1 MPDRIVDSKYR
12 VLDSLPRTGGRQR
25 FLVSDLISGRMA
37 VLETVALDGFERLQK
52 RWSHDWQPILR
63 ERAARFAKLQSIV
76 PVTAVGALESGPY
89 YVFEL
94 DDEDS
99 LQGRS
104 LTQFPSRD
112 ELQRL
117 LVDVSN
123 ANATGDHILNLR
135 PESLCLHHD
144 ALRILPA
151 AYILPLELLARA
163 GPRSPFQPPELRH
176 AGHLHD
182 TTDGFI
188 VAGVLQASAERLTGP
203 RPDWWRCVPRMLA
216 LEPWARLP
224 LAEALAGLAN
234 TGAPAGSEVESDV
247 PARRSVDRLLDL
259 DTVALPEADRW
270 GPVLKALDT
279 ALLQMSD
286 GTSTV
291 LCVEG
296 AGQGSALADLFLVL
310 RECLAF
316 LTERPFVVRVDA
328 FTSWEMRDLSGRGAS
343 VILVP
348 EFSPTEVALLPLETL
363 LGQEKL
369 RPAVW
374 IVGARRSSLT
384 LADGE
389 ATSVSEWLRQ
399 RSGAEGS
406 FVHCVI
412 DREAG
417 EPPAQPVSA
426 AARHLLDLLSV
437 FAGDAPG
444 EMLRL
449 ALPQQEH
456 ELPQAL
462 AEMERLGH
470 VRRVLEAGGWWGTE
484 PHVVL
489 RSRRPDAREL
499 RRGGLTAHRR
509 EELHLLLSHLLA
521 DIGAH
526 TLPQRLMRFE
536 HLFAGGR
543 WDGAA
548 AECGPLLQGVERR
561 GLDLLMRQLQ
571 RKIVNSNLAHHLKVP
586 QLLEVLHSLG
596 RWEVE
601 RNHVSEGRSYY
612 ERAAE
617 KLFTLPEADAALLD
631 LHGTSEMLLAH
642 AELLERHGDF
652 EHSLELLQRYLD
664 RFGERIPAVERGR
677 LFTELGYS
685 EFRLG
690 RFSAA
695 EERCQPALKLLDAR
709 RHPQEVAKVHNILGL
724 VRWRTSRYEEAEHYL
739 SSSLALREKSGDLLA
754 VARAHNN
761 LGLLERTRRRFPE
774 ALEYHRKSMEIR
786 QELGDLAGV
795 ARGLLNLAWVYFEMQ
810 DLARSEELALRSCT
824 ASIELDSRS
833 TCASAKGL
841 LGAVY
846 LAQGRRVEAR
856 AALADAVQMAREV
869 SDVAELFMDL
879 RKQASLELRDGNLPL
894 AEVLLQESEQY
905 MAQAGSPLEEANW
918 YRTHGEL
925 RAAQG
930 DIRGAALSYEHA
942 GNNLARL
949 GDAQAAAAVFLLAAQ
964 LYHQGGVA
972 GRARELVVRARQLY
986 ERDGAVVPK
995 VLVDLEA
1002 EVGEG
1007 ERATAGVADAA
1018 RAVDMLL
1025 RACASAASIGG
1036 EVQALEQIL
1045 AEMKNCAGSNC
1056 AVLVRPDG
1064 EPHRASVLARNL
1076 QEQGRSVAEWLRA
1089 RPRLLARAQQ
1099 TVLPLGSDDLRDE
1112 ESGAPFYIVPVEAFE
1127 RRLGSVLL
1135 EWPEGARLPEMGVLH
1150 VLRSMVHLV
1159 ALVLERGAQSSVQD
1173 AKRAEAPARREET
1186 SLDHIIGK
1194 SSKRQAL
1201 VEFIRQVRDLHE
1213 TVLLL
1218 GENGTGKEVVA
1229 KAIHFTGER
1238 RSQPLVTMNC
1248 TAVPTGLWERELFG
1262 HERGAFTDAHETK
1275 RGYFE
1280 TAHRGTLLLDEI
1292 GDMPWEMQT
1301 RFLRVLEEKAFMRIG
1316 GTERIQVDVRI
1327 IAATNQDLEAAVRTG
1342 RFRRDLYHRLN
1353 VLAITL
1359 APLRDRREDIPEL
1372 AQYFLDQNA
1381 RNLNTRSKRLSGEAL
1396 RVLLQYPWLGNVRE
1410 LENFMKRSLVLS
1422 DREVLAPED
1431 LPAEILK
1438 GVDAVEIAGTLDLE
1452 QVARWVLDHAS
1463 YSASTPLLDRLEREI
1478 ARQLVDRIGAVAQA
1492 ARLLGLSRPT
1502 LYTKLRQ

>member
-12 VLDSLPRTGGRQR
+12 VLDSLPRTGGRER

-52 RWSHDWQPILR
+52 RWSQDWQPVLR
-63 ERAARFAKLQSIV
+63 ERVARFAKLPSMI

-89 YVFEL
+89 YVFEIE
-94 DDEDS
+94 DEDS
-99 LQGRS
+99 LQGRA
-104 LTQFPSRD
+104 LEQIPSR
-112 ELQRL
+112 EQLQRL
-117 LVDVSN
+117 LVDVAN
-123 ANATGDHILNLR
+123 ANATGDHVLNLR
-135 PESLCLHHD
+135 PESLCLHRD

-163 GPRSPFQPPELRH
+163 GTRSPFQPPELRH
-176 AGHLHD
+176 AGHLNQ

-203 RPDWWRCVPRMLA
+203 RPEWWRCVPRMQT

-224 LAEALAGLAN
+224 LTDALAGLAN
-234 TGAPAGSEVESDV
+234 PGAPAGTEALNDT
-247 PARRSVDRLLDL
+247 PARRSIDRLLDL
-259 DTVALPEADRW
+259 DTAALPEADRW
-270 GPVLKALDT
+270 QPVLAALDT
-279 ALLQMSD
+279 ALVQMSD
-286 GTSTV
+286 GASTV
-291 LCVEG
+291 LCVE
-296 AGQGSALADLFLVL
+296 AIGQSSALAELFLVL
-310 RECLAF
+310 RECLAL

-328 FTSWEMRDLSGRGAS
+328 FTSWEMRDLSGRGAT
-343 VILVP
+343 VVLVP
-348 EFSPTEVALLPLETL
+348 DFSPAEVALLPLESL

-374 IVGARRSSLT
+374 IVGARRSSFT
-384 LADGE
+384 LADAE
-389 ATSVSEWLRQ
+389 AASVSEWLRQ
-399 RSGAEGS
+399 RTDAS
-406 FVHCVI
+406 FVHCVL

-417 EPPAQPVSA
+417 DPPAQPVSA

-437 FAGDAPG
+437 FDVDAPG

-462 AEMERLGH
+462 AEMESLGH

-484 PHVVL
+484 PQVVL
-489 RSRRPDAREL
+489 RSRRPDVREL
-499 RRGGLTAHRR
+499 RCGGLTVHRR

-521 DIGAH
+521 DVGAH

-536 HLFAGGR
+536 HLFAGGS

-548 AECGPLLQGVERR
+548 AECGPLLQGVQRR
-561 GLDLLMRQLQ
+561 GLEQLLRQLQ

-601 RNHVSEGRSYY
+601 RNHLSEGRSYF

-617 KLFTLPEADAALLD
+617 KLFALPETDVAHLD
-631 LHGTSEMLLAH
+631 LNGTSEMLLAH

-652 EHSLELLQRYLD
+652 EHSLELLQRYLE

-677 LFTELGYS
+677 LFTEMAYS

-709 RHPQEVAKVHNILGL
+709 RHQQEVAKVHNILGL

-739 SSSLALREKSGDLLA
+739 ASSLALREKSGDLLA
-754 VARAHNN
+754 VARAYNN

-786 QELGDLAGV
+786 QELGDPAGV
-795 ARGLLNLAWVYFEMQ
+795 ARDLLNLAWVYFEMQ
-810 DLARSEELALRSCT
+810 DLARAEELAQRSCT
-824 ASIELDSRS
+824 ASIELDSRT
-833 TCASAKGL
+833 TCAAAKGL

-846 LAQGRRVEAR
+846 LAQDRRSEAR
-856 AALADAVQMAREV
+856 SALADAVQMAREV
-869 SDVAELFMDL
+869 SHVAELFMDL
-879 RKQASLELRDGNLPL
+879 RKQATLELRDGNLPL
-894 AEVLLQESEQY
+894 AEALLQESEQY
-905 MAQAGSPLEEANW
+905 MTQAGSPLEEANW

-949 GDAQAAAAVFLLAAQ
+949 ADAQAAAGVFLLAAQ

-972 GRARELVVRARQLY
+972 GRARELVVRGRQLY

-995 VLVDLEA
+995 ALVDLEV

-1007 ERATAGVADAA
+1007 DRTTPGVADGA

-1045 AEMKNCAGSNC
+1045 LEMKNCAGASC

-1064 EPHRASVLARNL
+1064 EPHRASVLGRHL
-1076 QEQGRSVAEWLRA
+1076 QEQGLRVAEWLRA

-1112 ESGAPFYIVPVEAFE
+1112 ESGGPFYIVPVEAFE
-1127 RRLGSVLL
+1127 RRLGCVLL
-1135 EWPEGARLPEMGVLH
+1135 EWPEGTNLPDASVLH

-1159 ALVLERGAQSSVQD
+1159 ALVLERGAEAAAREV
-1173 AKRAEAPARREET
+1173 KRPEAPARREET

-1194 SSKRQAL
+1194 SGKRQAL
-1201 VEFIRQVRDLHE
+1201 VEFIRQVRDLQE

-1292 GDMPWEMQT
+1292 GDMPWDMQT

-1359 APLRDRREDIPEL
+1359 PPLRDRREDIPEL
-1372 AQYFLDQNA
+1372 AQYFLDQAA

-1410 LENFMKRSLVLS
+1410 LENFMTRSLVLS
-1422 DREVLAPED
+1422 PREVLAPED

-1438 GVDAVEIAGTLDLE
+1438 GADAVEIAGTLDLD

-1478 ARQLVDRIGAVAQA
+1478 ARQLVERIGAVAQA

-1502 LYTKLRQ
+1502 MYAKLRQ